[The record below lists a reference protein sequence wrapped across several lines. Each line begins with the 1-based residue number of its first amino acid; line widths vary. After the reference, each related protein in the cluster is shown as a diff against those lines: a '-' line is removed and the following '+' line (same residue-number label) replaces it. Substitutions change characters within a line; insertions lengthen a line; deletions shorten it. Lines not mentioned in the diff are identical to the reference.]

1 MSLRAPEGIK
11 MRLWPW
17 LMAGVYVST
26 AHAASP
32 RPEQVTNEVAFEL
45 AECAAYFAIFSVAME
60 NSNNPDLA
68 QGFKQYGDDALG
80 KAVIATK
87 KAGLKGETVTAR
99 YDMALQE
106 MADRIGNNTSN
117 LSILMADYDDRCIDA
132 MTNVNK
138 RIE

>member
-1 MSLRAPEGIK
+1 

-17 LMAGVYVST
+17 FLAGVCVSP

-32 RPEQVTNEVAFEL
+32 SPEQVTNEVTFEL
-45 AECAAYFAIFSVAME
+45 AECAAYFAICSAAME

-68 QGFKQYGDDALG
+68 QGFKKYRDDALG
-80 KAVIATK
+80 KALIATK
-87 KAGLKGETVTAR
+87 KARLKGETVTAR

-138 RIE
+138 RIEYWRQKLNQP